1 MPLAEDDVWDAGDMG
16 CGELLLP
23 LRKRLLNM
31 PGGTLKLV
39 TSDTGAIEDIPA
51 YCRITGHELRH
62 AAHPAYWIRART
74 NMS

>member
-16 CGELLLP
+16 CGELLLL

-39 TSDTGAIEDIPA
+39 ANDTGSIEDIPA

-74 NMS
+74 NKP